1 VKLVYSEDAVTD
13 LSRLRVFIAEKD
25 PEAASRVA
33 SELLARIENLCQFP
47 YIGLEVPQAPEPGAL
62 RDMMFGNYIVRYA
75 AQQQTLII
83 LRIWHHFE
91 NRGGDG

>member
-1 VKLVYSEDAVTD
+1 MKLVYSEDAVTD
-13 LSRLRVFIAEKD
+13 LSRLRAFIAEKD
-25 PEAASRVA
+25 PEAASRIA
-33 SELLARIENLCQFP
+33 SELLARIENLCKFP
-47 YIGLEVPQAPEPGAL
+47 HIGVEVAQAPEPGAL

-91 NRGGDG
+91 SRGGGG